1 MARHTVTRC
10 DTVHLNTSNEASTT
24 SFLERYY
31 ESMIRFAKSSLALMP
46 AVAVVVALG
55 ACSSSSSAP
64 AETLPVDIGL
74 EVHAVSGLKFDKTT
88 YEAVAGDITV
98 GYINEDSIR
107 HTLVVV
113 QDETI
118 VSGFELKVNQNGD
131 IDSGSVTLAAGN
143 YVLFCTVPGPQNMKA
158 DLTVK

>member
-1 MARHTVTRC
+1 MPV
-10 DTVHLNTSNEASTT
+10 V
-24 SFLERYY
+24 
-31 ESMIRFAKSSLALMP
+31 AL
-46 AVAVVVALG
+46 VVALG
-55 ACSSSSSAP
+55 ACSSSSSSP
-64 AETLPVDIGL
+64 AATIPADTDL
-74 EVHAVSGLKFDKTT
+74 EVLAVSGLQFDKTI
-88 YEAVAGDITV
+88 YEASSGEIAVA
-98 GYINEDSIR
+98 YFNEDSMR

-143 YVLFCTVPGPQNMKA
+143 YVLFCTVPGHQNMKA